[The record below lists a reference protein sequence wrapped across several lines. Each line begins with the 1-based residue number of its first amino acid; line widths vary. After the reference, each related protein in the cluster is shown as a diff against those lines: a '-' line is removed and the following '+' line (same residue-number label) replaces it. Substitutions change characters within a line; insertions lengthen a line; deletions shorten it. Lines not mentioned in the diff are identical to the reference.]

1 MKANL
6 KKIEKIEKDTEKV
19 CFKTF
24 FFVYLANLKF
34 VNVQKIND
42 LIQNLTSD
50 LNKIRNEQIDKTA
63 RPKLENNLFK
73 LAKKKLTTSQF

>member
-1 MKANL
+1 MEIDIEYLRINKSVLQIMKANL

-34 VNVQKIND
+34 VNV
-42 LIQNLTSD
+42 
-50 LNKIRNEQIDKTA
+50 
-63 RPKLENNLFK
+63 
-73 LAKKKLTTSQF
+73 